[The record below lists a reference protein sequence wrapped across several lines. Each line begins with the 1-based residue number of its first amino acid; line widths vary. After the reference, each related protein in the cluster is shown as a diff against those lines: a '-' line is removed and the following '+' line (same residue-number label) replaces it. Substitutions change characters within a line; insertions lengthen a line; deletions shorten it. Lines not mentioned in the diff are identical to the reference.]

1 MKRLMRAAAAL
12 AVMAAAV
19 AIYAGVAAGHDG
31 GGKGRDGNR
40 GEHHGNKVLEQN
52 LAPSQ
57 PTDPQFHGVGPGGVP
72 WVLNRGEAELKM
84 DGRFELRL
92 DGLVI
97 PNLGNTGPVTTI
109 TASLYCGADANTT
122 AVDTTQSVPISTGG
136 DARIRD
142 DSFTVPS
149 TCLAPIVMV
158 HPNGNPAAY
167 IAITGFRN

>member
-1 MKRLMRAAAAL
+1 MDRLKRAIAAAA
-12 AVMAAAV
+12 AMVVAT

-31 GGKGRDGNR
+31 GGKGR
-40 GEHHGNKVLEQN
+40 GEHHGNRVLDQA

-57 PTDPQFHGVGPGGVP
+57 TTDPHFHGVGPGGVP
-72 WVLNRGEAELKM
+72 WVLKRGEARLRM

-97 PNLGNTGPVTTI
+97 PTTGNTGPVTSI
-109 TASLYCGADANTT
+109 TASLYCGEDANGT
-122 AVDTTQSVPISTGG
+122 AVDTTPSVPLSTGG

-158 HPNGNPAAY
+158 HPNGNAAAY
-167 IAITGFRN
+167 IAITGFRM